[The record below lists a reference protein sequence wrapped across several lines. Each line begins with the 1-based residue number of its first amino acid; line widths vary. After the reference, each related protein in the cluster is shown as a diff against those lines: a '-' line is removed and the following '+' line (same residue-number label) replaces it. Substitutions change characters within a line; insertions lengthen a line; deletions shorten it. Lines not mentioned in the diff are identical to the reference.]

1 VNPFRQGWLVA
12 RREIG
17 ERIRSKGLW
26 AGTAIMLLVVL
37 AAIVVPALMET
48 GTVTRDVGFA
58 GRVPDGL
65 PEAAIAQGEVVDVT
79 VRVHEF
85 SSPDAGEQAVRDR
98 DVDVLVAGGTT
109 LLWRGTPDDQ
119 LRALLT
125 GAIQLVAVRERAA
138 EAGIEPEELAAL
150 AAPVPV
156 ANEELGIVGGRNP
169 DDETAAYVTSILLL
183 VAMATYGQLVLTG
196 VVQEKSTRVVEVLL
210 ARMPARNLLLGK
222 VIGIGLIGLA
232 QFVLTAAAALIAT
245 LVVDDIDIPAI
256 SGGVLAWVIAW
267 FVLGYA
273 VYAMS
278 YGAVGS
284 LASRTEDASS
294 IAAPVTTM
302 LIVAYWASLILVGG
316 DPEGGWARA
325 VSLLPVTAPF
335 AMPGRIALGAV
346 AWWEPVTAVVLALLT
361 IAGLV
366 VLGGRIYTGAILH
379 SGPSLRLR
387 EAWRRTRDP
396 ALRS

>member
-1 VNPFRQGWLVA
+1 VNTFQQGWLVA

-26 AGTAIMLLVVL
+26 AGTAIMLLVVV
-37 AAIVVPALMET
+37 AAIVVPALMEP
-48 GTVTRDVGFA
+48 GAVTRDVGFS
-58 GRVPDGL
+58 GSVPQGL
-65 PEAAIAQGEVVDVT
+65 PAAATAQGEVVDVT
-79 VRVHEF
+79 VRVHEY
-85 SSPDAGEQAVRDR
+85 DDTATGEQAVRDR
-98 DVDVLVAGGTT
+98 DVDVLVADGTT

-119 LRALLT
+119 LQALLT
-125 GAIQLVAVRERAA
+125 GAIQLVAVQGRAA
-138 EAGIEPEELAAL
+138 EAGIAPEELAAL

-156 ANEELGIVGGRNP
+156 DNEELGIVGGRSP
-169 DDETAAYVTSILLL
+169 DDETAAYVMSVLLL
-183 VAMATYGQLVLTG
+183 IAMATYGQLVLTG

-222 VIGIGLIGLA
+222 VVGIGLIGLG

-245 LVVDDIDIPAI
+245 LVVDDVDIPAI
-256 SGGVLAWVIAW
+256 SGGVLAWVVAW

-302 LIVAYWASLILVGG
+302 LIVAYWASLVLVGG
-316 DPEGGWARA
+316 DPEGGWGRF
-325 VSLLPVTAPF
+325 VSILPITAPF

-346 AWWEPVTAVVLALLT
+346 VWWEPVVAVALAVAT

-379 SGPSLRLR
+379 TGPSLRLR

-396 ALRS
+396 ALRA